1 MEIKVTVKQLGK
13 KQPLL
18 KEKSVEIKHEQS
30 SILLKDLLALIV
42 EEQVSNYNK
51 KPVDNNENDTTHS
64 PQKNYLEL
72 LSDTGKAGFGNIY
85 NEAKADLIKAQENVH
100 QSFEDGIIAVFQGD
114 DELTSLDQN
123 IDLNLNFPFTFIR
136 LTFLA
141 GSFW

>member
-13 KQPLL
+13 KHPLL
-18 KEKSVEIKHEQS
+18 KEKSVEINYEQS

-42 EEQVSNYNK
+42 EEQVSNYNN
-51 KPVDNNENDTTHS
+51 KPVDFDENDTTHA
-64 PQKNYLEL
+64 PKKNYLEL
-72 LSDTGKAGFGNIY
+72 LTNTGKAGFGNIY
-85 NEAKADLIKAQENVH
+85 NEAKADLDQAKKNVI

-114 DELTSLDQN
+114 DELISLDQN
-123 IDLNLNFPFTFIR
+123 IDLSLNSPFTFIR